1 MTSSLKKYSDHLRV
15 LARGTP
21 SMQKAVIKNADS
33 GLIKCISECALNILK
48 GNVPISPHQK
58 SKLTRYKKDLRSLA
72 QRRVSLKSRKRVLQ
86 KGGFLGAILAPIITG
101 VLGSLVGRSFG

>member
-1 MTSSLKKYSDHLRV
+1 
-15 LARGTP
+15 
-21 SMQKAVIKNADS
+21 MQKAVIKNADS